1 MVALNFNAHNVEP
14 SSGERQIL
22 PEGWYRALIIK
33 TEQKPVKDSDDKKF
47 FLAMTMQL
55 QSVETGQ
62 TYEGVVNRFNL
73 WNDNP
78 EAVRIAQGDLSKLC
92 HVLRVFDI
100 TNTEQLHNIPFQIK
114 VTHQTDK
121 GKIVGN
127 NFPDMR
133 YADGAEFKKGQ
144 NGAPHPNPATQNPQ
158 AFGGGQPAPGPQGG
172 FGQGQ
177 APQGGQPG
185 GFQPQGP
192 AGGFGGQP
200 GGQPQPGGFGG
211 QPAPGQPQGGAAQPW
226 GGQPQGGQP
235 GGFGGAPQGGQGF
248 QPQNPGGFQPQ
259 QPQAPQGGFA
269 GGAPGGFAPQGP
281 AGGFGGA
288 PQGGGFGNAPG
299 SFGGGAPQGQGGPWG
314 GPQG

>member
-144 NGAPHPNPATQNPQ
+144 GGAPHPNPATQNPQ
-158 AFGGGQPAPGPQGG
+158 AFGGGQPGGFQPQGG

-185 GFQPQGP
+185 GFQPQG
-192 AGGFGGQP
+192 GFGQG
-200 GGQPQPGGFGG
+200 
-211 QPAPGQPQGGAAQPW
+211 QGGAAQPW

-235 GGFGGAPQGGQGF
+235 
-248 QPQNPGGFQPQ
+248 
-259 QPQAPQGGFA
+259 
-269 GGAPGGFAPQGP
+269 
-281 AGGFGGA
+281 GGFGGA